1 MTSHV
6 VRLYALATT
15 IAVFFVLWAAIAA
28 RPWQEHGS
36 TRDPRLNALVARE
49 QRLQALAARISSG
62 SRPGED
68 AAPAVQLTALP
79 PVTATRSS

>member
-1 MTSHV
+1 MTSQV

-28 RPWQEHGS
+28 HPWREQGPS
-36 TRDPRLNALVARE
+36 RDPRLNTLAARE
-49 QRLQALAARISSG
+49 QRLQSLAAKISST

-68 AAPAVQLTALP
+68 ATPAVQLTALP

>member
-6 VRLYALATT
+6 VRLYALAMT

-28 RPWQEHGS
+28 RPWQEHGPS
-36 TRDPRLNALVARE
+36 RDPRLDALAARE
-49 QRLQALAARISSG
+49 QRLQSLAARISSA

-68 AAPAVQLTALP
+68 ATPAVQLTALP